1 MIDKLRKD
9 VPLIKRVLGSSLKT
23 VGRLA
28 WYDGYEFYRRAAHNR
43 LPFAR
48 ALLDLAQGR
57 DYHLPGGDVVFLRP
71 GYLTGASCLV
81 ELGDLLNANGHGIDN
96 HQYDFTASLESLIER
111 FLVKVNDIAEDNGG
125 TVKAAGH
132 SKGGLEILG
141 AYRQRPELFDR
152 IVTWAVPYLGS
163 ERAIDFPF
171 CKFDSL
177 AEMAPGSEFISW
189 LSDGPLPVNAQILNF
204 YSDEDM
210 IVVPAEN
217 SRLPVQ
223 DNVTNILLP
232 GLFHN
237 DFLYDP
243 IAHHMTRLFLAGSS
257 FGNGY
262 VEELKSCLGR
272 EYHPR
277 VDVLFDVNGLT

>member
-1 MIDKLRKD
+1 MITKLRQD
-9 VPLIKRVLGSSLKT
+9 VSLTRRVVGSSLKT

-28 WYDGYEFYRRAAHNR
+28 RNDAYEFYRRAAHNR

-57 DYHLPGGDVVFLRP
+57 DYHFPGGDVVFLRH

-96 HQYDFTASLESLIER
+96 HQYDFTASLDSLIER
-111 FLVKVNDIAEDNGG
+111 FLVKVEDIAEDNGG

-132 SKGGLEILG
+132 SKGALEILG
-141 AYRQRPELFDR
+141 AYIQKPKLFDR
-152 IVTWAVPYLGS
+152 IVTWAVPYFGS
-163 ERAIDFPF
+163 ERAGQFPF
-171 CKFDSL
+171 CKVNSL
-177 AEMAPGSEFISW
+177 AEMRPGSDFISW
-189 LSDGPLPVNAQILNF
+189 ISDSSLPGNAQILNF

-210 IVVPAEN
+210 IIVPAKN
-217 SRLPVQ
+217 SRLPSQ
-223 DNVTNILLP
+223 DNVTNVLLP

-243 IAHHMTRLFLAGSS
+243 VVHQMTRIFLAGSS

-262 VEELKSCLGR
+262 VKELKDCLGS
-272 EYHPR
+272 EYHHR
-277 VDVLFDVNGLT
+277 VDVLFNVNGLT